1 MAFAGGSP
9 STLATGSRN
18 LSTLSSDLAGD
29 AATALA
35 QGKAAA
41 AAAGGGM
48 VSEAAELAMAAVSGA
63 LVASSTIVR
72 ALSDATDT
80 AGEQLTIV
88 TGGPR

>member
-1 MAFAGGSP
+1 MAFAGGRP
-9 STLATGSRN
+9 SILATGSRD
-18 LSTLSSDLAGD
+18 LSTLSSDLATD

-63 LVASSTIVR
+63 LVASSTIAS
-72 ALSDATDT
+72 ALSEATDT
-80 AGEQLTIV
+80 AGEQLTV
-88 TGGPR
+88 ATGGVR